1 MPEDRRQSGDGGE
14 EGRPALNPSAFPIVG
29 IDMDAAT
36 RYYTGDEAG
45 FVELLELYYMDGRR
59 KTGLLKELKDSNLP
73 DYRTQVHALKSAA
86 ANIGAMEVSN
96 LARAQENAAAQ
107 GDTAFIAQHFPRL
120 LEAHEALLDQI
131 GQFLEGRRQNEA
143 QGEKLPLSP
152 QELRERVGAALGELQ
167 DFRSRECAGM
177 VEALLR
183 CALPQDAEDS
193 LREIQGQLKLYE
205 DDNAEA
211 LLGGLLGRL
220 EKEEG

>member
-1 MPEDRRQSGDGGE
+1 MLDIRFIRE
-14 EGRPALNPSAFPIVG
+14 NPMAV
-29 IDMDAAT
+29 
-36 RYYTGDEAG
+36 
-45 FVELLELYYMDGRR
+45 
-59 KTGLLKELKDSNLP
+59 KE
-73 DYRTQVHALKSAA
+73 
-86 ANIGAMEVSN
+86 NIKKKF
-96 LARAQENAAAQ
+96 QE
-107 GDTAFIAQHFPRL
+107 
-120 LEAHEALLDQI
+120 
-131 GQFLEGRRQNEA
+131 
-143 QGEKLPLSP
+143 EKLPLSP

-211 LLGGLLGRL
+211 LLGGLLSRL